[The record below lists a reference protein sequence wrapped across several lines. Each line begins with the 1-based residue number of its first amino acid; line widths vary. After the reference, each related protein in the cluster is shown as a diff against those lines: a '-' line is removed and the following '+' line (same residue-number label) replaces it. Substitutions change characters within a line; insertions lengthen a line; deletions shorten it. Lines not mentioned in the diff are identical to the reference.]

1 MQCVF
6 HFSVIVI
13 GIFALAGSTDV
24 KQGWGDQ
31 LFELLLELRRE
42 NGGGLNATTTSISV
56 AFQRPIH
63 LLRVPKAS
71 SSSLSILARRMVGC
85 EPPGPCC
92 KWPGDPPGSC
102 PAKGL
107 FACQT
112 EGKVI
117 GCTHHYPNFDALKNN
132 ATASFSMIREPYR
145 RSISAFFYPGIHHN
159 SKCTGSV
166 DACFLEYT
174 SSTRWRNVVVKMLT
188 GSYAYSTD
196 TTCARVSQC
205 KNSLE
210 AAIRNL
216 DFLTFMGVAELW
228 ELSLVVLHLNVPRL
242 VPVVSEFRIAEQT
255 SSSSQPVQPPSQS
268 NNSVVG
274 KNNPGVTTDAGKRA
288 NHGLSYQA
296 FRDQAMSTGKYLRQ
310 LESQNALDTALYVRV
325 VERLCLEVQRTGL
338 WKHQLVRDYWQ
349 AKSPMR
355 LTAGGNSSSCDQP
368 RP

>member
-1 MQCVF
+1 MIGALRLF
-6 HFSVIVI
+6 FNANVI
-13 GIFALAGSTDV
+13 GIFALIKSTEV
-24 KQGWGDQ
+24 KPGWGDR
-31 LFELLLELRRE
+31 LFELLELSR
-42 NGGGLNATTTSISV
+42 GAGGLNASITSSSV

-117 GCTHHYPNFDALKNN
+117 GCTHHYPNYDALKNN
-132 ATASFSMIREPYR
+132 ATASFSMMREPYR

-196 TTCARVSQC
+196 ITCARVSQC

-210 AAIRNL
+210 VAVRNL

-228 ELSLVVLHLNVPRL
+228 ELSLLVLHLKVPRL
-242 VPVVSEFRIAEQT
+242 VPLISEFRIAEQT
-255 SSSSQPVQPPSQS
+255 PSSQPVQPS
-268 NNSVVG
+268 NNSVVQSQSVG
-274 KNNPGVTTDAGKRA
+274 NKQQVSTSDAGKRA

-310 LESQNALDTALYVRV
+310 LESQNALDSALYVAV

-338 WKHQLVRDYWQ
+338 WKRQLVRDYWK

-355 LTAGGNSSSCDQP
+355 FAAGGNSSSCDQP
-368 RP
+368 